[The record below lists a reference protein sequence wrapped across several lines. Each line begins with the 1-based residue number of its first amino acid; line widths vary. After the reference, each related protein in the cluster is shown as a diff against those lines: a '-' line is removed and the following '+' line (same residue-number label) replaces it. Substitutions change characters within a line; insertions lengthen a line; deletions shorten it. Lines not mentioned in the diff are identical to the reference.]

1 MIKVDDP
8 AISFSGSFAC
18 ALTVRLPGA
27 WFAWTKVKY
36 LLMRRNEQKF
46 IFAILPLM
54 GFRIEQKVSF
64 LGFETASE
72 RPLFHHRRWE
82 VLSEVQLFSVLILIS
97 HFIRELSVVSLLA
110 YISFCFRFS
119 NNMAIKLL
127 KKSLWTFISWA
138 VEIFWNEITLLFFVC
153 VAVLLILLKML
164 LMIAITILI
173 IM

>member
-1 MIKVDDP
+1 
-8 AISFSGSFAC
+8 
-18 ALTVRLPGA
+18 
-27 WFAWTKVKY
+27 
-36 LLMRRNEQKF
+36 MRRNEQKF

-82 VLSEVQLFSVLILIS
+82 VLSEVQLFSVLTLIS

-127 KKSLWTFISWA
+127 KKA
-138 VEIFWNEITLLFFVC
+138 YGLLFLEQSKYFGM
-153 VAVLLILLKML
+153 K
-164 LMIAITILI
+164 
-173 IM
+173 